1 MRIWSRP
8 SIVSHFSPRQGR
20 EMTRKWLAN
29 APRGQFWFFFTAS
42 LFFSF
47 GFSVFFFLFNLY
59 LLGFGFTERTLGLI
73 GGLMAMG
80 GIVGTI
86 PAGICA
92 ERFGLRMT
100 LIGGLGLTV
109 FFSLLRIFILAGPA
123 QLALAFLAGMTL
135 CSWAVCL
142 SPAVAALTRDHQRP
156 FAFSLMFSSG
166 IGVGA
171 LGALV
176 AGRLPGLLPR
186 LAAIEAKRAT
196 LELACGVAA
205 LAIVPLSRVSVRS
218 AVAHVRPSWSIHPF
232 LLRFLPAMAIW
243 ALVTGAF
250 PPFANVYFVHH
261 LGVSLQTMGS
271 IFSLSQLVQFLAVLC
286 APLLFRRTGLVKGV
300 FITQIATGAALAG
313 LGMIHGGIHAAWMYA
328 VYMALQCM
336 NEPGIYSLLMDRIP
350 LPERN
355 RASAFT
361 FFVSSGSQA
370 IASAIVGEAIVRF
383 GYSSVLFGIAG
394 LAVVAAI
401 LFAGLNPQA
410 ESQAIHHASGLS
422 GATNRGASSL
432 RGQDTGPKAPRQ
444 V

>member
-1 MRIWSRP
+1 
-8 SIVSHFSPRQGR
+8 
-20 EMTRKWLAN
+20 MTRKWLAN
-29 APRGQFWFFFTAS
+29 APRGQFWLFFTAS

-59 LLGFGFTERTLGLI
+59 LLGFGFTERSLGLI
-73 GGLMAMG
+73 GSLMAMG

-92 ERFGLRMT
+92 ERFGLRVT

-109 FFSLLRIFILAGPA
+109 FFSLLRICILGEPA
-123 QLALAFLAGMTL
+123 QLALAGLAGITL

-142 SPAVAALTRDHQRP
+142 SPAVAGLTMEHERP
-156 FAFSLMFSSG
+156 FAFGLMFSSG

-186 LAAIEAKRAT
+186 LAAMEAKRAT

-205 LAIVPLSRVSVRS
+205 LAIVPLSRLSVRS
-218 AVAHVRPSWSIHPF
+218 TVARVRPSWAINPF

-271 IFSLSQLVQFLAVLC
+271 VFSLSQLVQFLAVLG
-286 APLLFRRTGLVKGV
+286 APVLFRLTGLVKGI

-313 LGMIHGGIHAAWMYA
+313 LAMIQVGTHAAWMYA

-336 NEPGIYSLLMDRIP
+336 NEPGIYSLLMDRVP
-350 LPERN
+350 LQERN

-370 IASAIVGEAIVRF
+370 IASAVVGAAIVRL

-401 LFAGLNPQA
+401 LFAGLNPRA
-410 ESQAIHHASGLS
+410 DLQAIRHTSGLS
-422 GATNRGASSL
+422 GNRNQSA
-432 RGQDTGPKAPRQ
+432 
-444 V
+444 